1 MKTAITIPPLGES
14 VEQATIIEWMKKE
27 GDVIHQDDM
36 LLTLETDKVTLEVYA
51 PTDGVLV
58 AIDCAAESVVESGSV
73 VGFIQSGDQAKG
85 SAKTR
90 MTPQASPIT
99 SEKKP
104 QKVVKPKKVTKPQKP
119 IVTRNVSN
127 GAVDDDHTLDW
138 LLREPTEPKVSS
150 SPSRG
155 EHKLPLTPLRRRI
168 AARLK
173 DAQNQAAILT
183 TFNEV
188 DMSAVMAL
196 RREHGEDFEKRHGVR
211 LGYMGLFVCGCTHAL
226 RCYPMVN
233 SYFADDGITQ
243 HDYCDIGIAISVPQ
257 GLVVPVLRDTH
268 AMGVADVEKAIV
280 SYAKAAQEG
289 KLKPQDLRGGT
300 FTITNGGVFGSML
313 STPILNPP
321 QSAILGMHT
330 ITERAMVVEGSVV
343 VRPMMYLALSYDH
356 RILDGKDAV
365 LFLRHVKESIE
376 KPQKLLL
383 SL

>member
-27 GDVIHQDDM
+27 GDVIQQDDM

-51 PTDGVLV
+51 PMDGVLV

-90 MTPQASPIT
+90 MTPQASPST

-104 QKVVKPKKVTKPQKP
+104 LPKKVTKSQKP
-119 IVTRNVSN
+119 IVARQLSN
-127 GAVDDDHTLDW
+127 GEVDDDHTLDW
-138 LLREPTEPKVSS
+138 LLREPTEPKEQKTDS

-155 EHKLPLTPLRRRI
+155 EHTIPLTPLRRRI

-173 DAQNQAAILT
+173 EAQNQAAILT

-196 RREHGEDFEKRHGVR
+196 RREHGEDFAKRHGVR
-211 LGYMGLFVCGCTHAL
+211 LGYMGLFVCACTHAL

-243 HDYCDIGIAISVPQ
+243 HDYCDIGIAISVSN

-268 AMGVADVEKAIV
+268 SMGVADVEKSIV
-280 SYAKAAQEG
+280 SYAEAAQEG
-289 KLKPQDLRGGT
+289 RLKPQDLRGGT

-321 QSAILGMHT
+321 QSAILGMHA
-330 ITERAMVVEGSVV
+330 ITERAMVVDGSVV
-343 VRPMMYLALSYDH
+343 ARPVMYLALSYDH

-376 KPQKLLL
+376 KPQRLLL

>member
-51 PTDGVLV
+51 PTDGVLS
-58 AIDCAAESVVESGSV
+58 AIDCEAESVVESGSV

-90 MTPQASPIT
+90 MTPQAPPSA

-104 QKVVKPKKVTKPQKP
+104 SPQKATKPQKP
-119 IVTRNVSN
+119 VAAKNASN
-127 GAVDDDHTLDW
+127 GVVDDDHTLDW

-150 SPSRG
+150 SSSRG
-155 EHKLPLTPLRRRI
+155 ERTIPLTPLRRRI

-173 DAQNQAAILT
+173 EAQNQAAILT

-196 RREHGEDFEKRHGVR
+196 RREHGEDFEKRHEVR
-211 LGYMGLFVCGCTHAL
+211 LGYMGLFVCACTHAL

-243 HDYCDIGIAISVPQ
+243 HDYCDIGIAISVSN
-257 GLVVPVLRDTH
+257 GLVVPVLRDAH

-280 SYAKAAQEG
+280 SYAEAAQEG
-289 KLKPQDLRGGT
+289 RLKPQDLRGGT

-330 ITERAMVVEGSVV
+330 ITERAMVVDGSVV

-376 KPQKLLL
+376 MPQRLLL